1 MIVVNLRQ
9 SGIRLIFGIKLHVMR
24 PLIHAIASVVV
35 ALLLAPSLV
44 ATPQKTVVVVNRSTV
59 VAFFAL
65 VTSDEPNADAD
76 ANEALADFKLYAM
89 KVRKPLNDAGI
100 DFKEVYS
107 KSFQVQREKGITT
120 FRPGKLDVGYYFVA
134 PGKEPRI
141 EYGVRTDA
149 DLLQIAKDYFNQAS
163 VPPPARNEA
172 IPVFALLGS
181 DRDNSVSID
190 PMLLIDGQQIRPVP
204 NPCTETSALHDF
216 ENQYL
221 KPGATY
227 PVVFG
232 GVQRGTASVT
242 KLEGD
247 EWRVRMDSDVP
258 INADTMALAVG
269 SSFLGGSS
277 GVRRKPT
284 AAEQK
289 RIEQVARELLTSK
302 GVPAKSLLRM
312 RLTQVT
318 ATELNRSLKLIASVE
333 VERSDNLGMEY
344 SLFFVCDPV
353 SDEKSVIWFQQP
365 EGETDAEAVYL
376 IDFLPAEH
384 NGDRMFVRRVFYENY
399 KYEVYRHGDGRWIRE
414 FASEVFGCL

>member
-1 MIVVNLRQ
+1 MRQRSLLVVKRLAIRAISLLLIVVA
-9 SGIRLIFGIKLHVMR
+9 
-24 PLIHAIASVVV
+24 PT
-35 ALLLAPSLV
+35 ALGQKQVPAP
-44 ATPQKTVVVVNRSTV
+44 
-59 VAFFAL
+59 
-65 VTSDEPNADAD
+65 
-76 ANEALADFKLYAM
+76 
-89 KVRKPLNDAGI
+89 
-100 DFKEVYS
+100 
-107 KSFQVQREKGITT
+107 
-120 FRPGKLDVGYYFVA
+120 
-134 PGKEPRI
+134 
-141 EYGVRTDA
+141 
-149 DLLQIAKDYFNQAS
+149 AK
-163 VPPPARNEA
+163 NEA

-181 DRDNSVSID
+181 DQDNSVSID

-204 NPCTETSALHDF
+204 NPCTETPALHDF

-242 KLEGD
+242 KLEG
-247 EWRVRMDSDVP
+247 EWWRVRMDSDVQ
-258 INADTMALAVG
+258 IQGDTMALAVG
-269 SSFLGGSS
+269 SSSLGGTS
-277 GVRRKPT
+277 GVRRNPT

-302 GVPAKSLLRM
+302 GVSAKSLSRM

-318 ATELNRSLKLIASVE
+318 ATELNHSLKLIASVE
-333 VERSDNLGMEY
+333 VERSDKLSMEY

-384 NGDRMFVRRVFYENY
+384 NGDRMFVRHVFYENY